1 MVTPSQELEEYPE
14 LELDEAGFELDESDE
29 DTSGELDEDAP
40 LQLSQAEQ
48 DLANSLATGNELDQL
63 DDDFD
68 DEILLDNELQK
79 MMFLILR
86 TTYRINHRVKAQQ
99 S

>member
-1 MVTPSQELEEYPE
+1 MTPSQELEEYPE

-29 DTSGELDEDAP
+29 DISGELDEDAP

-48 DLANSLATGNELDQL
+48 DLANSLAINELDQL

-68 DEILLDNELQK
+68 DEILIMNLQK

-86 TTYRINHRVKAQQ
+86 TTYRSITE
-99 S
+99 